1 MKRRTLL
8 AVGTGSLLAAPSV
21 IRAQASNGV
30 ALVIGNSK
38 YQWEAALP
46 NVRRDAPDIA
56 KSFQALGL
64 KTELI
69 QDVGRDGLLAALAK
83 FKSAASGANLA
94 AFYFA
99 GHGVTWA
106 KQTYVVPVDADLGD
120 PKSVQKLVTVAD
132 IEAAMLPAARRFLVF
147 DNCRNNPA
155 DGWRQREARAQAKIE
170 AHDKPGTVPNTL
182 TLYSTASGAIAL
194 DGPPGGNSPFAAA
207 LLRQLGGSSVDL
219 TTLAPKLR
227 RDLLL
232 ATEGRQLLWDQ
243 STYNAPFAIAGSGK
257 APAPA
262 ATQIDPS
269 RIVEL
274 PKAYAYAQKNGLP
287 LPPGLVACRPAPG
300 SPNARMIGSFE
311 YSPWVSLGVSA
322 AAPHPMPAVIN
333 VLSVSGGSAE
343 FVVAA
348 KDYQTGG
355 SGGRWRFGT
364 GTFIENGFEYFLPD
378 GTTRVTVVWADQNSG
393 KHSTL
398 ADSPGRVNL
407 YKPVPFTRLDG

>member
-170 AHDKPGTVPNTL
+170 AHDTPGTVPNTL

-219 TTLAPKLR
+219 PTLAPKLR

-232 ATEGRQLLWDQ
+232 ATECRQVLFDIN
-243 STYNAPFAIAGSGK
+243 SYAAPFVLKGAGKRSAGRA
-257 APAPA
+257 APNVDPA
-262 ATQIDPS
+262 

-274 PKAYAYAQKNGLP
+274 PNAYVFARQKNLVLP
-287 LPPGLVACRPAPG
+287 TGLVAP
-300 SPNARMIGSFE
+300 SKTKE
-311 YSPWVSLGVSA
+311 V
-322 AAPHPMPAVIN
+322 
-333 VLSVSGGSAE
+333 
-343 FVVAA
+343 
-348 KDYQTGG
+348 
-355 SGGRWRFGT
+355 
-364 GTFIENGFEYFLPD
+364 
-378 GTTRVTVVWADQNSG
+378 
-393 KHSTL
+393 
-398 ADSPGRVNL
+398 
-407 YKPVPFTRLDG
+407 